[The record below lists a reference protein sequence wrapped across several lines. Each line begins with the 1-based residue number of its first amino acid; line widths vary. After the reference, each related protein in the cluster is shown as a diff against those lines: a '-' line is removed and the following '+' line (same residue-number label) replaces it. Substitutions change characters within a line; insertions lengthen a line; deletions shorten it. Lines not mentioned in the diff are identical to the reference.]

1 MGSFLLVG
9 GSSDIGILLT
19 KKLVE
24 GGNKVTLLVR
34 DESRVSDL
42 PEEMVERF
50 VGDAN
55 DEGLVL
61 KAVQSCIMSGDGTID
76 GVAHLVGSF
85 SVRPPH
91 AMNREAFE
99 EVLSTNL
106 TSAFVTLSVACKQ
119 MLRAG
124 GGRVVFTSSVAGS
137 LGLMNHEAIS
147 AAKGGVESMVRSA
160 AATYSKRGIRVNAVA
175 PGWTM
180 TPKKAESGL
189 DEEIAER
196 AKSTMALK
204 KLATP
209 EDVASAIVVLSS
221 DEVSG
226 HITGQVLSLI
236 HISEPTR
243 PY

>member
-1 MGSFLLVG
+1 LGSFLLVG

-19 KKLVE
+19 KKLIQ
-24 GGNKVTLLVR
+24 GKNKVTLLVR

-42 PEEMVERF
+42 PEDRVEKF

-55 DEGLVL
+55 DEALVL
-61 KAVQSCIMSGDGTID
+61 AAVQSCITSGGGTID

-91 AMNREAFE
+91 AMKRESFE

-175 PGWTM
+175 PGLTE
-180 TPKKAESGL
+180 T
-189 DEEIAER
+189 R
-196 AKSTMALK
+196 
-204 KLATP
+204 
-209 EDVASAIVVLSS
+209 LSS
-221 DEVSG
+221 PITSSEASKEAAVGMIPLNRINRAEEVAATM
-226 HITGQVLSLI
+226 HWLLTEAPDNITGQVFHLDGGMSNVR
-236 HISEPTR
+236 S
-243 PY
+243 

>member
-9 GSSDIGILLT
+9 GSSDIAIILT
-19 KKLVE
+19 KKLVDE
-24 GGNKVTLLVR
+24 GNKVTLVVR
-34 DESRVSDL
+34 DESRVSDF
-42 PEEMVERF
+42 PKEMVERF

-55 DEGLVL
+55 DESLVL
-61 KAVQSCIMSGDGTID
+61 EAVQSCLSSGGGTMD

-91 AMNREAFE
+91 AMNRESFE

-119 MLRAG
+119 MLRTG

-137 LGLMNHEAIS
+137 LGLVNHEAIS

-175 PGWTM
+175 PGLTE
-180 TPKKAESGL
+180 T
-189 DEEIAER
+189 R
-196 AKSTMALK
+196 
-204 KLATP
+204 
-209 EDVASAIVVLSS
+209 LSS
-221 DEVSG
+221 PITSSEASKDAAVGMIPLNRINRAEEVAATMHWLLTG
-226 HITGQVLSLI
+226 APDNITGQVFHLDGGMSNVR
-236 HISEPTR
+236 S
-243 PY
+243 

>member
-9 GSSDIGILLT
+9 GSSDIAIILT
-19 KKLVE
+19 KKLVDE
-24 GGNKVTLLVR
+24 GNKVTLVLR
-34 DESRVSDL
+34 DESRVSDF
-42 PEEMVERF
+42 PNEMVQRF

-55 DEGLVL
+55 DENLVL
-61 KAVQSCIMSGDGTID
+61 EAVQSCLSSGGGSMD

-91 AMNREAFE
+91 AMNRESFE

-119 MLRAG
+119 MLRTG

-137 LGLMNHEAIS
+137 LGLVNHEAIS

-175 PGWTM
+175 PGLTE
-180 TPKKAESGL
+180 T
-189 DEEIAER
+189 R
-196 AKSTMALK
+196 
-204 KLATP
+204 
-209 EDVASAIVVLSS
+209 LSS
-221 DEVSG
+221 PITSSEASKDAAVNMIPLNRINRAEEVAATM
-226 HITGQVLSLI
+226 HWLLTEAPDNITGQVFHLDGGMSNVR
-236 HISEPTR
+236 S
-243 PY
+243 